1 MENVREIDV
10 PVIGIVLQNG
20 YVESYNYKTAV
31 ANDFHH
37 SFIMDSKTLGEFNYD
52 ETLRFVQLPGE
63 NYYTLEGEP
72 ALEPY
77 TIGKKQ
83 ICYFATHC
91 VSKGIDPNT
100 RIKIK
105 DHKLDTRYEGT
116 FIGALKNF
124 IEK

>member
-1 MENVREIDV
+1 VENVREIDV

-20 YVESYNYKTAV
+20 YVESYDYKMAA

-37 SFIMDSKTLGEFNYD
+37 SFIMASKTLGDYNYD
-52 ETLRFVQLPGE
+52 DTLRFVKLPGE

-77 TIGKKQ
+77 TTGKNQ
-83 ICYFATHC
+83 ICAFAVHC
-91 VSKGIDPNT
+91 ISKGIDPNT

-105 DHKLDTRYEGT
+105 DHKLDTTYEGA
-116 FIGALKNF
+116 FIGSLKKF
-124 IEK
+124 IR